1 MRRKLEFM
9 NEVEKASADV
19 ELVDLTEDEIP
30 KDYYK
35 VSVDDLSSL
44 GLAGDSLQKFIQTGV
59 KPGGEGIYKVTFPEG
74 FEGTSLSHFKD
85 EDAYLGSGI
94 KDGKM
99 TQARLRQVTFD
110 PTETFMAFALMSI
123 QHKLNEI
130 SEVQHEILDFLYAEK
145 ESELS
150 GDLKLLDQVLE
161 DYKFNWNDDESV
173 KHDLM
178 QVANVKKDAL
188 QNVDLYRSQ
197 INEIKDAPV
206 LPHAMIAAN
215 KQITKMQRFMQN
227 YHSAV
232 YIYAYSIYIEDLLLK
247 KFDDANISNVR
258 NRLENEAKD
267 YSVFIQECFDWI
279 NRYLTSSIDY
289 AIGPAYRGF
298 DKVYESILKRI
309 PSHFDF
315 DKVFAGDHDKF
326 LSADERLKKSE
337 HDKNSDINVF
347 ANALDEIEYLK
358 QNQLQ
363 MYIKGN
369 NMYIP
374 YELIENVTTTDHEK
388 EK

>member
-1 MRRKLEFM
+1 M
-9 NEVEKASADV
+9 NEIEKADADV
-19 ELVDLTEDEIP
+19 ELVDITEDEIP
-30 KDYYK
+30 KNYYK
-35 VSVDDLSSL
+35 VSVNDLSSL

-74 FEGTSLSHFKD
+74 FDGSLSHFKN

-99 TQARLRQVTFD
+99 AQARLRQVTFD
-110 PTETFMAFALMSI
+110 PMETFMAFALMNI

-150 GDLKLLDQVLE
+150 GDLKLLDQVLD
-161 DYKFNWNDDESV
+161 DYKYNWNDDESV

-178 QVANVKKDAL
+178 QVAAVKKDAL
-188 QNVDLYRSQ
+188 SSVDLYKSQ
-197 INEIKDAPV
+197 INEIKNAPI
-206 LPHAMIAAN
+206 LPHPMIAAN
-215 KQITKMQRFMQN
+215 KQIVKMQRFMQN
-227 YHSAV
+227 YHSAI

-247 KFDDANISNVR
+247 KFDAANISNVR
-258 NRLENEAKD
+258 DRIENEAED
-267 YSVFIQECFDWI
+267 YREFIQECFDWI
-279 NRYLTSSIDY
+279 DKYLSSSIDY

-298 DKVYESILKRI
+298 DKVYESVLKRI
-309 PSHFDF
+309 PSQFDF
-315 DKVFAGDHDKF
+315 DKLFAGDHDRF
-326 LSADERLKKSE
+326 LSVDERLKKSE
-337 HDKNSDINVF
+337 HDKNSGVNVF
-347 ANALDEIEYLK
+347 ADALSEIDYVK

-374 YELIENVTTTDHEK
+374 YELVENTHTDDK
-388 EK
+388 DD

>member
-1 MRRKLEFM
+1 M
-9 NEVEKASADV
+9 NEIEKADADV
-19 ELVDLTEDEIP
+19 ELVDITEDEIP
-30 KDYYK
+30 KNYYK
-35 VSVDDLSSL
+35 VSVNDLSSL

-74 FEGTSLSHFKD
+74 FDGSLSHFKN

-99 TQARLRQVTFD
+99 AQARLRQVTFD
-110 PTETFMAFALMSI
+110 PMETFMAFALMNI

-150 GDLKLLDQVLE
+150 GDLKLLDQVLD
-161 DYKFNWNDDESV
+161 DYKYNWNDDESV

-178 QVANVKKDAL
+178 QVAAVKKDAL
-188 QNVDLYRSQ
+188 SSVDLYKSQ
-197 INEIKDAPV
+197 INEIKNAPI
-206 LPHAMIAAN
+206 LPHPMIAAN
-215 KQITKMQRFMQN
+215 KQIVKMQRFMQN
-227 YHSAV
+227 YHSAI

-247 KFDDANISNVR
+247 KFDAANISNVR
-258 NRLENEAKD
+258 DRIENEAED
-267 YSVFIQECFDWI
+267 YREFIQECFDWI
-279 NRYLTSSIDY
+279 DKYLSSSIDY

-298 DKVYESILKRI
+298 DKVYESVLKRI
-309 PSHFDF
+309 PSQFDF
-315 DKVFAGDHDKF
+315 DKLFAGDHDRF
-326 LSADERLKKSE
+326 LSVDERLKKSE
-337 HDKNSDINVF
+337 HDKNSGVNVF
-347 ANALDEIEYLK
+347 ADTLREIDYLK

-374 YELIENVTTTDHEK
+374 YELVENTHTDDK
-388 EK
+388 DD